1 MLFPA
6 PEAFSSCV
14 STGFRNTKAAITFF
28 QGPWYMPG
36 FLHMPFRLII
46 NSTTRWIGFHLTD
59 EKVEAP

>member
-14 STGFRNTKAAITFF
+14 SMGFRNTKAAVTFF
-28 QGPWYMPG
+28 QGACYMPG
-36 FLHMPFRLII
+36 FLHMPLHLII
-46 NSTTRWIGFHLTD
+46 NSATRWIAFHLTD